1 MKAKI
6 SFEVDNCTKCP
17 FHERHSIVT
26 ADSFEHEM
34 GIYCSLTED
43 ESDSWWHYT
52 YDDRITKK
60 LVAADDWRP
69 EKYANVPSWCP
80 FIMKQYKALLAN
92 TYYSEEWW
100 QGDDEAWLLIDKP
113 IIDAMIRCAAD
124 IMDQL
129 SKCYF
134 KQVVFRDVQDS
145 LEHSQALATVTI
157 LSSFMLN
164 YQHFLEDYGLPEE
177 DRAFVETMAYS
188 GRYSKLEFKRIK
200 RQLKKSPHNKL
211 MLDPYTALKV
221 AIFLAED
228 LVILNLMFENIKEVH
243 FNFTYEQP
251 EDLSM
256 TCWPRP
262 TNLAELR
269 IVTKDNFEMNNL
281 NGGPR
286 ILIGRLR
293 STTMSLLGLKFK
305 FFINDEEINIRD
317 FFN

>member
-1 MKAKI
+1 
-6 SFEVDNCTKCP
+6 
-17 FHERHSIVT
+17 
-26 ADSFEHEM
+26 
-34 GIYCSLTED
+34 
-43 ESDSWWHYT
+43 
-52 YDDRITKK
+52 
-60 LVAADDWRP
+60 
-69 EKYANVPSWCP
+69 
-80 FIMKQYKALLAN
+80 
-92 TYYSEEWW
+92 
-100 QGDDEAWLLIDKP
+100 
-113 IIDAMIRCAAD
+113 
-124 IMDQL
+124 
-129 SKCYF
+129 
-134 KQVVFRDVQDS
+134 
-145 LEHSQALATVTI
+145 
-157 LSSFMLN
+157 
-164 YQHFLEDYGLPEE
+164 
-177 DRAFVETMAYS
+177 
-188 GRYSKLEFKRIK
+188 
-200 RQLKKSPHNKL
+200 